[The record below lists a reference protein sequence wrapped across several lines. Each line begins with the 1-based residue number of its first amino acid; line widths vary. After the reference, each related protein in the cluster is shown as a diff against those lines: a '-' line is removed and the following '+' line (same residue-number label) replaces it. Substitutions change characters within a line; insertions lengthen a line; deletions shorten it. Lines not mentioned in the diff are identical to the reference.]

1 MKTSKEKLY
10 ALRYEET
17 GVEDFSGLL
26 LTCYKK
32 KKLRYNEKKRRKND
46 PYSKE
51 EILLYDINLYV
62 LVYPDFSF
70 ITMFDK
76 ACLSPLEILAL
87 AEEIK
92 KLRIKEN
99 EKD

>member
-17 GVEDFSGLL
+17 GVADFSGLL

-32 KKLRYNEKKRRKND
+32 KKLRYSEKKRRKND
-46 PYSKE
+46 PYSE
-51 EILLYDINLYV
+51 EDILLYDINLYV

-70 ITMFDK
+70 ITMFDRV
-76 ACLSPLEILAL
+76 CLSPREILAL

-92 KLRIKEN
+92 KLRIE
-99 EKD
+99 EDE